1 MSILQNYLRQ
11 SYYKLRIIITFC
23 VVTIA
28 LVILMSRLSYVF
40 IRNIYLE
47 QTKDQ
52 IINLTTAIYNQIDK
66 SYLNMLELGMPTQ
79 MTENYFVGI
88 FKKNLSY
95 DTTNAAFLFNVDFKV
110 FVHSSQNIKKGREDT
125 QLILYRDEIFG
136 IKPGSSSVTL
146 PFKGDDGRWYRLSFF
161 RMNDNFWL
169 AVRES
174 AQRLEK
180 VEDFSKIFWLIG
192 IGGTLI
198 TIITGW
204 FLARSITQPLD
215 KLVSFSNQIGKGNL
229 NISVP
234 QKLKGEIKV
243 LADAMEKMR
252 SDLSENQKEK
262 ENMLAQIAHEIRNPL
277 GGIELL
283 TNLTKEDLAK
293 GKVKEEYLNKILSE
307 INGLKSLISS
317 YLNYS
322 RPSLPAPSLTNISEV
337 VDEVK
342 DIFQNELNKKNVKLK
357 LNIELNQIWFD
368 SSHLR
373 QVVMNLLNN
382 SLEAIDI
389 NGEIYI
395 HSFTKENKHYI
406 SINDNGV
413 GITKENMNHIFNP
426 FYTTKKEGTGLGLA
440 ICKKLCAENNSQLLA
455 ESVIG
460 KGTTFTILSEKFNET

>member
-1 MSILQNYLRQ
+1 
-11 SYYKLRIIITFC
+11 
-23 VVTIA
+23 
-28 LVILMSRLSYVF
+28 MSRLSYVF
-40 IRNIYLE
+40 IRNIYLD

-52 IINLTTAIYNQIDK
+52 ILNLTSAINKQIDK
-66 SYLNMLELGMPTQ
+66 SYLDMLELGIPTET
-79 MTENYFVGI
+79 TENYFVDI
-88 FKKNLSY
+88 FKKNLSD
-95 DTTNAAFLFNVDFKV
+95 DTTNAAFLFNHDFKV
-110 FVHSSQNIKKGREDT
+110 YVHSNKNVKKGKEETR
-125 QLILYRDEIFG
+125 LILYRDEIFG

-146 PFKGDDGRWYRLSFF
+146 PFKGNDAQWYLLSFF

-204 FLARSITQPLD
+204 FLSRSITQPLD
-215 KLVSFSNQIGKGNL
+215 KLVSFSNKIGKGNF

-234 QKLKGEIKV
+234 QKLRGEIKV

-252 SDLSENQKEK
+252 SDLSKNQKEK

-283 TNLTKEDLAK
+283 ANLTKEDLAK

-322 RPSLPAPSLTNISEV
+322 RPSSPSPSFTNISEV
-337 VDEVK
+337 IDEVK
-342 DIFQNELNKKNVKLK
+342 KLFQNELNKKNVKLK
-357 LNIELNQIWFD
+357 LNIELNNIWFD

-373 QVVMNLLNN
+373 QVFMNLLSN
-382 SLEAIDI
+382 SLEAIEME
-389 NGEIYI
+389 GEISI
-395 HSFTKENKHYI
+395 RSFTKENWNCI
-406 SINDNGV
+406 TVSDNGI
-413 GITKENMNHIFNP
+413 GIAKENLSHIFDP
-426 FYTTKKEGTGLGLA
+426 FYTTKKDGTGLGLA
-440 ICKKLCAENNSQLLA
+440 ICKKLCAENNSRLSA
-455 ESVIG
+455 ESEIG
-460 KGTTFTILSEKFNET
+460 KGTTFTILSEKSNEA

>member
-1 MSILQNYLRQ
+1 MAVLKSYLGQ

-23 VVTIA
+23 VVTIV
-28 LVILMSRLSYVF
+28 LVLLMSRLSYVF
-40 IRNIYLE
+40 IRNIYLD

-52 IINLTTAIYNQIDK
+52 IMNLTTAIYNQIDK
-66 SYLNMLELGMPTQ
+66 PYLDMLELGMPTQ
-79 MTENYFVGI
+79 TTENYFINV
-88 FKKNLSY
+88 FRKNLN
-95 DTTNAAFLFNVDFKV
+95 DDKTNAVFLFDQDFKV
-110 FVHSSQNIKKGREDT
+110 YVHSNKNIKKGREDT

-146 PFKGDDGRWYRLSFF
+146 PFKGDDGRWYLLSFF

-192 IGGTLI
+192 IGGTII
-198 TIITGW
+198 TILAGW

-215 KLVSFSNQIGKGNL
+215 KLVSFSNQIGKGNFRT
-229 NISVP
+229 SVP
-234 QKLKGEIKV
+234 EKLKGEIKI
-243 LADAMEKMR
+243 LAGAMEKMR

-283 TNLTKEDLAK
+283 TNLTKEDLAE

-322 RPSLPAPSLTNISEV
+322 RPSASSPSLTNIPEV

-342 DIFQNELNKKNVKLK
+342 NIFQNELKKKNVKLK
-357 LNIELNQIWFD
+357 LNIDLNQIWFD

-373 QVVMNLLNN
+373 QVIMNLLSN
-382 SLEAIDI
+382 SIEAIDM

-395 HSFTKENKHYI
+395 NSFNKENKHCI
-406 SINDNGV
+406 SISDNGV

-455 ESVIG
+455 ESETG
-460 KGTTFTILSEKFNET
+460 KETTFTILSEKSNEA